1 MFVSLHQ
8 QNPPRFPMNS
18 EPGRNF
24 YFILI
29 PIMPKNYT
37 KPPISISEQ
46 ILTLK
51 KRGLI
56 IDDISFAEKILSEI
70 SYFRFAAYLR
80 PMENDK
86 ITHQFKDNSLFENAV
101 RLYEFDAELR
111 KIIFNAIQHIEVSV
125 RAKVIHNFSM
135 KYGPFW
141 FMNEVLFREK
151 SKYIDNFK
159 CVIREVERSKE
170 DYILEHY
177 RKYDNPPYPPAWKT
191 LELCS
196 FGTLSKLYCN
206 FSDNKIKKEIAHQ
219 FNVPNHIVLE
229 SWLRSLALLRNYCA
243 HHARL
248 WNRLFNAGPQ
258 MNVKLR
264 GSWIL
269 YQNVNP
275 NKLYALLCCMA
286 YCLDNLSLGKGK
298 DFKCQLKKELSSHPS
313 IDINAMGFTKNWEQE
328 PLWDTSL

>member
-1 MFVSLHQ
+1 MFLSLHQ

-24 YFILI
+24 YFIVI

-101 RLYEFDAELR
+101 RLYEFDSELR
-111 KIIFNAIQHIEVSV
+111 KIIFNAIQHIEVSI

-159 CVIREVERSKE
+159 CVIREDVRGF
-170 DYILEHY
+170 YI
-177 RKYDNPPYPPAWKT
+177 K
-191 LELCS
+191 
-196 FGTLSKLYCN
+196 
-206 FSDNKIKKEIAHQ
+206 
-219 FNVPNHIVLE
+219 
-229 SWLRSLALLRNYCA
+229 
-243 HHARL
+243 
-248 WNRLFNAGPQ
+248 
-258 MNVKLR
+258 M
-264 GSWIL
+264 
-269 YQNVNP
+269 
-275 NKLYALLCCMA
+275 
-286 YCLDNLSLGKGK
+286 
-298 DFKCQLKKELSSHPS
+298 
-313 IDINAMGFTKNWEQE
+313 
-328 PLWDTSL
+328 